1 MRAPE
6 LPTMPVH
13 SRAHLSARLWILL
26 ALVFGALFP
35 AQGRAQ
41 PMGKTIVVPLG
52 APDPKAAFAAADAL
66 ESALIGRR
74 VQLVSLH
81 DARDRFHARSRSPLS
96 ATTSDL
102 DVLAREARQ
111 ALEHVAFGRTA
122 AAQRSVREVMAR
134 AERTLESL
142 NRETARARQL
152 LDACL
157 SLVRSAL
164 HDGHRDQAL
173 DQAMACR
180 RLVPDLAPSEV
191 AHPANVVGVLAEADD
206 LLRRMRV
213 GKLSVSSQPEPSCSV
228 FLNGRHLGTTP
239 FVLDRAASGEYRV
252 QVECAS
258 ASPGRVHV
266 VQLGD
271 DPVTL
276 VVDTEFDVAI
286 SSEPRLLLSYPSEAS
301 LYESVASHA
310 ALLGR
315 EVRVEDVV
323 LVRTAQGRAE
333 LLRVRVGQGRAV
345 ARTHLPFD
353 ARRGFEPERLADA
366 VNALFEGRMEPGPSV
381 EPAHRAPEPAA
392 AVAQAAASPQ
402 SAAPEPAA
410 PAPPVDAPAPA
421 WPPRMRR
428 SGFALAG
435 VAGALFAAGLALDL
449 RAQDLRTGLPRE
461 GEQGFTAGDFAKA
474 EQLKQ
479 AGWLGVAS
487 GPVGVAAVLL
497 AAVPRQ
503 RVPWWSYVVGASGLG
518 LAGVGIYE
526 LAAADRCALEGEDDC
541 LYTRESEVRGAMLL
555 SAAAPLIA
563 LPVTQ
568 LVRRRRASATLS
580 WNVRSAPDHV
590 MLLFRGRL

>member
-1 MRAPE
+1 MPANARPR
-6 LPTMPVH
+6 LPV
-13 SRAHLSARLWILL
+13 SLLILL
-26 ALVFGALFP
+26 AIALCALLP
-35 AQGRAQ
+35 GRGLAQ

-52 APDPKAAFAAADAL
+52 APDPKAALVAADAL
-66 ESALIGRR
+66 EAALAGRR
-74 VQLVSLH
+74 VQLVSMH
-81 DARDRFHARSRSPLS
+81 DARDRFNARSRPPLT

-164 HDGHRDQAL
+164 HDNQRDQAL
-173 DQAMACR
+173 EQAMACR

-213 GKLSVSSQPEPSCSV
+213 GKLSVSSRPEPSCSV

-258 ASPGRVHV
+258 TPPGRVHV

-271 DPVTL
+271 DPASV
-276 VVDTEFDVAI
+276 VVDTEFDRAVA
-286 SSEPRLLLSYPSEAS
+286 SEPRLHLSYASEAI
-301 LYESVASHA
+301 LYSSVASHA
-310 ALLGR
+310 ALLGH

-323 LVRTAQGRAE
+323 LIRTAGAQAE

-345 ARTHLPFD
+345 ARIRLPFD
-353 ARRGFEPERLADA
+353 ARRGFDPDQLAA
-366 VNALFEGRMEPGPSV
+366 ALTALFEGRMEAGPSL
-381 EPAHRAPEPAA
+381 EPAPG
-392 AVAQAAASPQ
+392 V
-402 SAAPEPAA
+402 PEPAA
-410 PAPPVDAPAPA
+410 PVAEASASPEGATAPAPVGDAQPSA
-421 WPPRMRR
+421 WSPRLRR

-435 VAGALFAAGLALDL
+435 AAGALFAAGLALDL
-449 RAQDLRTGLPRE
+449 RAQSLRNDLVPQDDDDAAFLAADYAE
-461 GEQGFTAGDFAKA
+461 GGAIMNAS
-474 EQLKQ
+474 
-479 AGWLGVAS
+479 WLGVAA
-487 GPVGVAAVLL
+487 GPVGLAAVLL
-497 AAVPRQ
+497 ASVPRE
-503 RVPWWSYVVGASGLG
+503 RVPWWSYVIGAGGLG
-518 LAGVGIYE
+518 LLGAGVYE
-526 LAAADRCALEGEDDC
+526 LATADKCSLYSADRTIC
-541 LYTRESEVRGAMLL
+541 LRTQDTQARGAIFL
-555 SAAAPLIA
+555 SAAVPLIA
-563 LPVTQ
+563 LPITQ
-568 LVRRRRASATLS
+568 LVRRRKGPDLA
-580 WNVRSAPDHV
+580 WNVHSGAGRA
-590 MLLFRGRL
+590 MLVLEGRY